1 MEKYNE
7 ASTLFKMALQS
18 ADPECKLIMENQVQ
32 RYSDKAAQIK
42 NYLESSS
49 VVQLSEIQG
58 YNFSDPTPL
67 VDYQT
72 IGESI
77 LPLPFGVLPTL
88 KTEPVNSAVPY
99 TESYLWK
106 SLGRLTSLLS
116 LPNLSK
122 SAPTDPEI
130 GLDSSFVLLPSND
143 SSSQTGLRV
152 KIDDDP
158 EVDQIKSEVQKLI
171 LANQNLAMYN
181 NSAGLHNLLSEN
193 VLLKQSILTFHN
205 QLQKQSTS
213 DKTKNRPVHEEE
225 SCQKRIDELEETIQ
239 VLNQILSEKQEEIE
253 HLKVYEM
260 KWKKLKED
268 ARRKKKER
276 SISFSES
283 LCDKGLEHSG

>member
-88 KTEPVNSAVPY
+88 KT
-99 TESYLWK
+99 
-106 SLGRLTSLLS
+106 GRLNYPFSLTTKRTS
-116 LPNLSK
+116 K
-122 SAPTDPEI
+122 FCCT
-130 GLDSSFVLLPSND
+130 
-143 SSSQTGLRV
+143 
-152 KIDDDP
+152 
-158 EVDQIKSEVQKLI
+158 
-171 LANQNLAMYN
+171 
-181 NSAGLHNLLSEN
+181 LH
-193 VLLKQSILTFHN
+193 
-205 QLQKQSTS
+205 
-213 DKTKNRPVHEEE
+213 
-225 SCQKRIDELEETIQ
+225 
-239 VLNQILSEKQEEIE
+239 
-253 HLKVYEM
+253 
-260 KWKKLKED
+260 
-268 ARRKKKER
+268 
-276 SISFSES
+276 
-283 LCDKGLEHSG
+283 